1 MIKVEDLSFT
11 YAGRTKPA
19 LEGVSLT
26 LENRSW
32 VAVTGPIGSGK
43 TTFCKMLKGLLT
55 PSSGRVD
62 FTEPHEGFF
71 YVAYLGG
78 DPYDTVVGTSVE
90 EDVVFG
96 MENFGFPQC
105 EMKAR
110 LKQALLW
117 TELEG
122 MEKRLVHTLS
132 GGEQQKLALAGALA
146 TGARVL
152 ILDEAM
158 NMLDRP
164 VRKSVRTLLN
174 ALRTDPGLTIVEV
187 THNLEDIALA
197 DGIVFMEGGAVSFAG
212 DYSAF
217 AVHPIG
223 RAWARAG
230 GGVAGLAQELT
241 RYGVDLSDCEENS
254 RLSECF
260 LKVIRK

>member
-11 YAGRTKPA
+11 YAGGIKPA
-19 LEGVSLT
+19 LENVSLT
-26 LENRSW
+26 LQNQAY

-43 TTFCKMLKGLLT
+43 TTLCKMLKGLLK

-62 FTEPHEGFF
+62 FTEPHIGFF
-71 YVAYLGG
+71 HVAYLGG
-78 DPYDTVVGTSVE
+78 DPYDSLVGTSVE

-96 MENFGFPQC
+96 MENYGFSQS

-110 LKQALLW
+110 LQQALLW
-117 TELEG
+117 TELAG

-146 TGARVL
+146 TGANVL

-164 VRKSVRTLLN
+164 VRKSVRALLN
-174 ALRTDPGLTIVEV
+174 ALRMDPGLTIVEV
-187 THNLEDIALA
+187 THNPEDIALA
-197 DGIVFMEGGAVSFAG
+197 DRIIFVERGTVSFVS

-217 AVHPIG
+217 AAHPVG
-223 RAWARAG
+223 KEWARAG
-230 GGVAGLAQELT
+230 GGLAGLEQELT
-241 RYGVDLSDCEENS
+241 HYGVDLSDCEENS
-254 RLSECF
+254 RLSECL